1 MSGTITDNVGLSSG
15 LIKAVA
21 GGAGKILQVVAGTSS
36 TEVSASSTSYADSGL
51 DVAITPSATSSKIFV
66 VATFGGY
73 QQGGYNGYWTI
84 YRDSTNLNSG
94 SPDSMTSS
102 HAQDIGNNIQLS
114 QSLSFL
120 DSPSSTSSITYSV
133 YCKVQTAGQ
142 PTKTVNGGPVNS
154 IVAMEIDGS

>member
-1 MSGTITDNVGLSSG
+1 MSGVLADNVGLSSG
-15 LIKAVA
+15 LIKAA
-21 GGAGKILQVVAGTSS
+21 GAAGKILQVVAGTSS
-36 TEVSASSTSYADSGL
+36 TETSHGTTSYSDSGL

-84 YRDSTNLNSG
+84 YRDSTNLAAG
-94 SPDSMTSS
+94 SPDHLTSS
-102 HAQDIGNNIQLS
+102 HAQGIGNNIQLS
-114 QSLSFL
+114 QSLSYL

-142 PTKTVNGGPVNS
+142 VTKTVNGGPVNS